1 MNREK
6 AEKLLAVL
14 LFDDLDASSKEELTA
29 YLQTDDELRER
40 LTDMRMAVKV
50 TSDALENEPELTL
63 SPKRLKKLS
72 RLAIKGNKRS
82 VIFTM
87 RYIATAAAVLAVIAL
102 PACFIFMPSLTKVRK
117 LSSSPMALEEA
128 EALRFSEASRGRSH
142 GGEFAASTS
151 VARSDRDNPY
161 WNRSDGIDEAGG
173 ISTADKIEAEPPM
186 EEERVIAQ
194 VFDFEDAYSD
204 TLKGGAMMGGGRIG
218 GGGSMGGGSYG
229 GGMGGMGS
237 MGGMGGMGGRGG
249 MGYTLN
255 ERENLKNSVVD
266 GRSASVPMFEIVDA
280 PASGAATRDEQS
292 LGLNDRGI
300 AGADGRAFGLRT
312 NPPPPPSS
320 PARVTTR
327 SPAPTPTPRPVS
339 PPVPVIAPPDVSG
352 PTPSRTT
359 AVTGTPTPSP
369 DISVS
374 RQPIAPPEPGPGE
387 WGGIAVTGSGRTP
400 QVDVNEEDKAKAPLV
415 GDIPIINS
423 LFKTEATKDSTSL
436 DDTQSEISAD
446 EPNKT
451 AREILEANDAL
462 TLDQKQ
468 ALIRELYAKEI
479 SKLHEE
485 NSRSILNSDEEIS
498 ELREAANARSIPYS
512 EEINSP
518 RSWKEFQEYLKNDGD
533 LERSAEDIGNLP
545 AASRFKSVPVN
556 PWVMTQR
563 DALSTF
569 ALDVDTASYTL
580 SRRYISSGYLPPAG
594 AVRMEEFI
602 NYFNYQYP
610 QQSDRTFKVYS
621 EAAASPFAGEGK
633 NLTLLKIGVK
643 ARTIGR
649 DQFRPAHLVF
659 VIDTSASMGQPD
671 RLPLIQQ
678 ALNMLIDGLNPS
690 DRVTLITCSDQAH
703 LLLDAVPVSRHES
716 IREVINAIQPS
727 GTTNLLAGLQLGYAS
742 ARRAYSAKQIN
753 QIVLCSDGVANVGQT
768 EAEAVLKAV
777 AQDRQQ
783 GITITCV
790 GVGYGTYNDAFMES
804 LANQGDGRYV
814 FLDSLRQ
821 AQRVFVDQLAATLHT
836 VAKDARIQVSFNPE
850 RVRRYRLIGYENR
863 DIEDARFR
871 DDTIDAGE
879 VGAGQCSTALY
890 ELEMIDGPSASSFDD
905 FGTVF
910 VRYRNVD
917 TGQIEEISYDLEN
930 TIVRTRTVED
940 SPYFYL
946 AATAAQFAEILRE
959 SEHVQGRNLK
969 DVLIIADKLSRVLGL
984 DRDVRELAELIRRSE
999 NLPRAQ

>member
-72 RLAIKGNKRS
+72 RLARKGNKRS

-102 PACFIFMPSLTKVRK
+102 PTCFIFIPSLTKVRK
-117 LSSSPMALEEA
+117 MPSSPMALEEA
-128 EALRFSEASRGRSH
+128 EALRYSKASRGRSH

-151 VARSDRDNPY
+151 VARSDRDNLD
-161 WNRSDGIDEAGG
+161 WNRSDGIKVAGG
-173 ISTADKIEAEPPM
+173 ISNAVEMKPEPST
-186 EEERVIAQ
+186 EEERMIAQ
-194 VFDFEDAYSD
+194 VFDSEDLYSD

-229 GGMGGMGS
+229 GMGGMGS
-237 MGGMGGMGGRGG
+237 MGGRGG
-249 MGYTLN
+249 MGNTFN
-255 ERENLKNSVVD
+255 ERENRTNPVVD
-266 GRSASVPMFEIVDA
+266 GRSASVPEGEKVYA
-280 PASGAATRDEQS
+280 PASGAATRDELS

-300 AGADGRAFGLRT
+300 VGDDGRAFGLRT
-312 NPPPPPSS
+312 DPPPPPSS

-369 DISVS
+369 DITVS
-374 RQPIAPPEPGPGE
+374 RQPIAPTEPGPGE
-387 WGGIAVTGSGRTP
+387 WRDNAVNGSGPTP
-400 QVDVNEEDKAKAPLV
+400 PVVVFEEGKANIPLL
-415 GDIPIINS
+415 GDIPIIS
-423 LFKTEATKDSTSL
+423 GLSKTEATKDSTSL
-436 DDTQSEISAD
+436 DYTQSEISAD
-446 EPNKT
+446 ESNKT

-462 TLDQKQ
+462 TLYQKQ
-468 ALIRELYAKEI
+468 ALIQEWYAKEI
-479 SKLHEE
+479 SKLHEA
-485 NSRSILNSDEEIS
+485 NSRSILNSDDEIS
-498 ELREAANARSIPYS
+498 ELQEAANARSIPYS
-512 EEINSP
+512 EDISSP
-518 RSWKEFQEYLKNDGD
+518 QDWKPVAKARQEYLSYLD
-533 LERSAEDIGNLP
+533 LFAEDISYLP

-678 ALNMLIDGLNPS
+678 ALNMLIDSLNPS

-703 LLLDAVPVSRHES
+703 LLLDAVPVSQHES
-716 IREVINAIQPS
+716 IRQVINAIQPS

-821 AQRVFVDQLAATLHT
+821 AQRVFVEQLAATLHT

-917 TGQIEEISYDLEN
+917 TDQIEEISYDLEN

-959 SEHVQGRNLK
+959 SEHVQGSHLR
-969 DVLIIADKLSRVLGL
+969 DVLIVADKLSRVLGL

-999 NLPRAQ
+999 NLPRVQ